1 MILEREPAT
10 EFEEVGILFIATFI
24 RKLAKQVIS
33 EKNGGTTHKTTQ
45 KTTQKILELI
55 ITNPTISRKELAA
68 QIGITADV
76 IKYHLTTMQKKRLLK
91 RIGPDKGGHW
101 EVIKAE

>member
-1 MILEREPAT
+1 MPHRWLKRTGQEIQQT
-10 EFEEVGILFIATFI
+10 EDL
-24 RKLAKQVIS
+24 RS
-33 EKNGGTTHKTTQ
+33 TTQ

-55 ITNPTISRKELAA
+55 TANPTISRKELAA
-68 QIGITADV
+68 QIGITADG

-91 RIGPDKGGHW
+91 RIGPDKGGRW